1 MDPERSSSNLL
12 KTKILENKV
21 SILETNLE
29 IYWIFTTGITF
40 VNLYLLLKLN
50 KIL

>member
-1 MDPERSSSNLL
+1 MDPEKRPSKLL
-12 KTKILENKV
+12 EAKILENKV

-29 IYWIFTTGITF
+29 LYWIFSTSITF